1 MRFATVQATQQRG
14 WANGMGETQL
24 DPQSVTFG
32 LPIPLVR
39 IRGVYDTLPRSERK
53 VADYVLN
60 HANEV
65 IHASVTELAQ
75 TLEVSESTVV
85 RFCQRLGYQG
95 YPEFKILLARDLG
108 TPFRDTYDTLHPQD
122 DAAAIVRKTFQILI
136 QALKDTLAVLKPE
149 DMREAVKLVINAHH
163 VFLFGCGGSGGS
175 AQLAYQKMLRMGI
188 PCSVCTDPHTQTLL
202 AGMATEKD
210 VVIGISYSGNNEDV
224 VRAMRVAHERRAKV
238 VAITNYSTSPA
249 AKLAEVMLLT
259 GAAETPLV
267 SESGP
272 SRVVQLAVIDVL
284 CTYCLLRQ
292 RDLVVA
298 A

>member
-1 MRFATVQATQQRG
+1 
-14 WANGMGETQL
+14 MGETQL
-24 DPQSVTFG
+24 SPQPVTFG

-39 IRGVYDTLPRSERK
+39 IRAVYDTLPRSERK

-60 HANEV
+60 HADEV
-65 IHASVTELAQ
+65 IHSSVTDLAQ

-95 YPEFKILLARDLG
+95 YPELKILLARDLG
-108 TPFRDTYDTLHPQD
+108 TPFRDTYATLD
-122 DAAAIVRKTFQILI
+122 SRDEVSTVVRKTVQISI
-136 QALKDTLAVLKPE
+136 QALNDTLAVLNPDRVE
-149 DMREAVKLVINAHH
+149 QAVNLLMDAHQ

-175 AQLAYQKMLRMGI
+175 AQIAYQKMLRLGL

-202 AGMATEKD
+202 AGLATERD
-210 VVIGISYSGNNEDV
+210 LVMGISYSGNNEDV
-224 VRAMRVAHERRAKV
+224 VRAMRVAQDRQART
-238 VAITNYSTSPA
+238 VAVTNHPTSPA
-249 AKLAEVMLLT
+249 AKLADIVLLT

-292 RDLVVA
+292 RND
-298 A
+298 

>member
-1 MRFATVQATQQRG
+1 
-14 WANGMGETQL
+14 MGETKL
-24 DPQSVTFG
+24 SSDSVTFG

-60 HANEV
+60 CADEV
-65 IHASVTELAQ
+65 IHSSVTDLAQ
-75 TLEVSESTVV
+75 TVDVSESTVV

-108 TPFRDTYDTLHPQD
+108 TPFQDTYDTLDQHD
-122 DAAAIVRKTFQILI
+122 DIATVVRKTFQIFI
-136 QALKDTLAVLKPE
+136 QAINDTLAVLNPDSVK
-149 DMREAVKLVINAHH
+149 AVTELLFGANH

-175 AQLAYQKMLRMGI
+175 AQIAYQKMLRLGL

-202 AGMATEKD
+202 AGMATGQD

-224 VRAMRVAHERRAKV
+224 MRAMRVAQERRART
-238 VAITNYSTSPA
+238 VAITNYPASPA
-249 AKLAEVMLLT
+249 ARMASVSLLT
-259 GAAETPLV
+259 GAAETPLF

-284 CTYCLLRQ
+284 CTYYLLHQ
-292 RDLVVA
+292 RVPEA
-298 A
+298 SA